1 MRRISICILSL
12 LLVTGTAS
20 GCNNIMPDGMATVQ
34 VTNLRFGDPN
44 LPSEVGKAYYDA
56 TVLDADPA
64 LPSSVQFVTPYHRG
78 GGMTHITLEEGTI
91 NTVGMDIGMVVC
103 LTYVVKGEDRLILDY
118 NLLLPEDRKDPPKSS
133 KDADDLMAALQ
144 NEVAKGATSWTLV
157 GVTPEGNTG
166 RILVAYDEG
175 KVLQN
180 NRPWTRWSLIKK
192 NAPTTS
198 YAQLKTSWRDRE

>member
-1 MRRISICILSL
+1 
-12 LLVTGTAS
+12 
-20 GCNNIMPDGMATVQ
+20 
-34 VTNLRFGDPN
+34 
-44 LPSEVGKAYYDA
+44 
-56 TVLDADPA
+56 
-64 LPSSVQFVTPYHRG
+64 
-78 GGMTHITLEEGTI
+78 MTHITLEEGTI